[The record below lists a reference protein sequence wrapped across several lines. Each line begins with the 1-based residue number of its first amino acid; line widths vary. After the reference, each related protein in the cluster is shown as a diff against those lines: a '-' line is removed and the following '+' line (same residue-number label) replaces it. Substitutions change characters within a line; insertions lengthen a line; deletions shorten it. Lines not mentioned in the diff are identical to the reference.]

1 MNPNHY
7 LADSGI
13 GLPEHIRHLKGA
25 GELQHAIRLIDEQ
38 LALELPDCMRDNLI
52 AQREIMRRLPAQF
65 CVSVDEA
72 LARIRT
78 QIADFTAEELQ
89 HYMDNGRICWH
100 YIEGKQMVLESFF
113 DTLIK
118 ESEIAARLP
127 QEALAPSD
135 LAKTGSMYR
144 LERLSR
150 SRTIMAETGSHGAV
164 IRLRHTLQIRDEAF
178 VPGETYRVHIPL
190 PITCLQQSDI
200 VLHDHTG
207 GTVSVAPEDAPARSI
222 FWEEKMTENH
232 PFFVEYSYRHV
243 APYTDPAT
251 IHADAV
257 QPDFFTGEQ
266 APHIVFTPYIRAL
279 CAELTGGLT
288 SPVEKVRA
296 IYDYITSHVKY
307 AFMPE
312 YFVMPQIADTCLR
325 TLRGDCG
332 VQALAFITLCRCAG
346 IPARWQSGLVADPE
360 SVGNHDWAM
369 FYVAPHG
376 WMFADCSF
384 GGSAYR
390 SGDEARRRHY
400 FGNLD
405 LYRCVTTS
413 EFMADLTPP
422 SHFWRQDPYDN
433 QAGEI
438 EDSTHGLMLSEFDHK
453 MTCIS
458 LEELAQE
465 GEAHSSSPR

>member
-1 MNPNHY
+1 MNLNHY
-7 LADSGI
+7 LSDSGI
-13 GLPEHIRHLKGA
+13 GLPEHIQHLKEA

-38 LALELPDCMRDNLI
+38 LALELPSCMRGNLI
-52 AQREIMRRLPAQF
+52 AQREILRRLPAQF
-65 CVSVDEA
+65 PVSVEEA
-72 LARIRT
+72 LARIRDK
-78 QIADFTAEELQ
+78 IADFTMDELL

-100 YIEGKQMVLESFF
+100 YIEGKTMVLDTFF

-118 ESEIAARLP
+118 EPEIAARLP
-127 QEALAPSD
+127 QEENPAPAENHEQMD
-135 LAKTGSMYR
+135 RT
-144 LERLSR
+144 ERLNR
-150 SRTIMAETGSHGAV
+150 SRAIMAETGSHGAV
-164 IRLRHTLQIRDEAF
+164 IRLRHSVRIRDEAF

-190 PITCLQQSDI
+190 PIACLQQSDI

-222 FWEEKMTENH
+222 FWEEKMEENH

-243 APYTDPAT
+243 APYADPAA
-251 IHADAV
+251 IHADAS

-266 APHIVFTPYIRAL
+266 APHIVFTPYVRAL

-288 SPVEKVRA
+288 DPIEKARA

-307 AFMPE
+307 AFTPE

-346 IPARWQSGLVADPE
+346 IPARWQSGLVAEPE
-360 SVGNHDWAM
+360 TVGHHDWAM

-390 SGDEARRRHY
+390 AGDEARRWHY

-422 SHFWRQDPYDN
+422 SCFWRQDPYDN
-433 QAGEI
+433 QGGEI
-438 EDSTHGLMLSEFDHK
+438 EDSTHGLMLSEFDLE

-458 LEELAQE
+458 LEELSQE
-465 GEAHSSSPR
+465 SEAHSSPRS